1 MTERKTFRAPIEL
14 KADGDEGTFKSVFA
28 KFDVTDHDGDV
39 TLPGAFENGQEV
51 VVEGWNH
58 DYGLPPGKGV
68 IQSDKK
74 EAWVEG
80 AFFLG
85 TSAGKEHY
93 ETLKALGGLE
103 EWSYTFQIIDSSM
116 ETRDEEKVRVLEKL
130 DVWGVAPVTRGA
142 GIGTRTVTLKQAAN
156 LSDDDVQRLK
166 ALLKDDGDGDN
177 AGDSAEGEAGTEGP
191 SDGKPSGGA
200 PLSVYLALLEIEE
213 AELGR

>member
-1 MTERKTFRAPIEL
+1 MIERKTFRAPIVL

-28 KFDVTDHDGDV
+28 RFDVVDHDGDV
-39 TLPGAFENGQEV
+39 TIPGAFENGQEV
-51 VVEGWNH
+51 LVEGWNH

-68 IQSDKK
+68 IQSNKK
-74 EAWVEG
+74 EAWIEG

-103 EWSYTFQIIDSSM
+103 EWSYTFQIVDSAR
-116 ETRDEEKVRVLEKL
+116 ETRDEEDVRVLEKL

-142 GIGTRTVTLKQAAN
+142 GIGTRTVALKAAAN
-156 LSDDDVQRLK
+156 LSDEEVQRLK
-166 ALLKDDGDGDN
+166 TLLKQDDD
-177 AGDSAEGEAGTEGP
+177 AGDSIEGEAGTGGP

-200 PLSVYLALLEIEE
+200 PLSVYLALIEIEE
-213 AELGR
+213 AELDTGG

>member
-1 MTERKTFRAPIEL
+1 MTERKTFRAPIVL

-28 KFDVTDHDGDV
+28 RFDVVDHDGDV
-39 TLPGAFENGQEV
+39 TIPGAFENGQEV
-51 VVEGWNH
+51 LVEGWNH

-68 IQSDKK
+68 IQSNKK
-74 EAWVEG
+74 EAWIEG

-103 EWSYTFQIIDSSM
+103 EWSYTFQIVDSAR
-116 ETRDEEKVRVLEKL
+116 ETRDEEDVRVLEKL

-142 GIGTRTVTLKQAAN
+142 GIGTRTVTLKAAAN
-156 LSDDDVQRLK
+156 LSDEDVQQLK
-166 ALLKDDGDGDN
+166 TLLKQDDD
-177 AGDSAEGEAGTEGP
+177 AGDSAEGEAGTGGP

-200 PLSVYLALLEIEE
+200 PLSVYLALIEIEE
-213 AELGR
+213 AELDTGG